1 MFGRTFEWANHLDAA
16 VTALANCTTAAEAA
30 EELSITLDHPIT
42 SKALLSAL
50 RRAYKNGTVALPAKV
65 IVGSSRATGLLA
77 QTTGQQVPGPSKI
90 FTADV
95 RPPVTGKQAA
105 PTPPT
110 PERKNQDPELMEV
123 VRAVQKGI
131 RTWHALAD
139 HLDRSPKATKDLVE
153 QAVEAGHDIQINA
166 TGELAFEMPPAAVT
180 QVPDVPT
187 EAGWTTVGVMSD
199 MHVGSKH
206 CMEDEMSRFC
216 ERAYQEGARQIL
228 IPGDLC
234 EGNLRHHGF
243 EFEVKEPDYD
253 GQVELL
259 FSLLPELKDLKYYF
273 CVGNHEVNSWF
284 KSIGM
289 RPDRAIE
296 RDAHAIGRYDIISA
310 GAMTKY
316 QESAFL
322 LLNPGDPET
331 EIKVELSHTSDKKAY
346 AISYPLQ
353 KHVEGMQ
360 PGTKPH
366 VLLKGHLH
374 CHSFFDLRG
383 VVCVQTGCFKDQG
396 TWERQKNMSPQV
408 GGVVL
413 SIKHEGAYF
422 EVKNHWMSV
431 RPPPRVWQTVGG

>member
-1 MFGRTFEWANHLDAA
+1 MSEPRFEWLPHLNT
-16 VTALANCTTAAEAA
+16 VVSVLAQCATVQEAA
-30 EELSITLDHPIT
+30 EELSLKLDHTIT
-42 SKALLSAL
+42 RKALLSAMA
-50 RRAYKNGTVALPAKV
+50 RAYKNGHVLKPTKAILGTNCAAKTIVQQSKTVTV
-65 IVGSSRATGLLA
+65 DA
-77 QTTGQQVPGPSKI
+77 QQQVG
-90 FTADV
+90 
-95 RPPVTGKQAA
+95 Q
-105 PTPPT
+105 PTPTET
-110 PERKNQDPELMEV
+110 PERKNQDPELMTV

-131 RTWHALAD
+131 KTWHVLAD
-139 HLDRSPKATKDLVE
+139 HLDRSPRATKDLVE
-153 QAVEAGHDIQINA
+153 QAIEAGHDIQINA

-187 EAGWTTVGVMSD
+187 EGGWSTVGVMSD

-206 CMEDEMSRFC
+206 CMEDEMARFC

-243 EFEVKEPDYD
+243 EFEVKDSSYD

-259 FSLLPELKDLKYYF
+259 FSLLPELKGLKYYF

-289 RPDRAIE
+289 RPDQAIE
-296 RDAHAIGRYDIISA
+296 RDAHAAGRYDIIAA
-310 GAMTKY
+310 GSMTKY
-316 QESAFL
+316 QESAYL

-353 KHVEGMQ
+353 KHVEAMQ

-413 SIKHEGAYF
+413 SIKHEGKYF

-431 RPPPRVWQTVGG
+431 RPPPRVWQTVGR